1 MKIITLLLSICLSFQ
16 CAFADTSQLESLIDD
31 YQYFTTVEW
40 NQKDKEA
47 FAKKSAEFEQKMGDM
62 ITSEGISKEDYFK
75 LLRKKIDNKEALRRL
90 ESRLSL
96 MSARLSSEEITEI
109 SQEFRKD
116 LYSRGASWLDRDV
129 LQLTLV
135 VGLLLLATIGM
146 AYWLESMAESRPT
159 YCQLYADS
167 ELCENGE
174 WRDYSKYVCTENR
187 EEWKCTSTT
196 TTDYLGNPRTETT
209 CGWETVCARGYWKD

>member
-1 MKIITLLLSICLSFQ
+1 MKIITLLLSLCLSFQ
-16 CAFADTSQLESLIDD
+16 SAFAGTSHLESLIDD
-31 YQYFTTVEW
+31 YQYFITVEW
-40 NQKDKEA
+40 DQSDKETY
-47 FAKKSAEFEQKMGDM
+47 AKKSEEFGQKMGDL

-75 LLRKKIDNKEALRRL
+75 LLQKKIDNKEALRRL

-96 MSARLSSEEITEI
+96 MGDKLSSEEITEV

-116 LYSRGASWLDRDV
+116 LYSSGANWLNDGAIEG
-129 LQLTLV
+129 TLI
-135 VGLLLLATIGM
+135 VGLILLATIGM
-146 AYWLESMAESRPT
+146 AYWLENRAQSRPT
-159 YCQLYADS
+159 YCQLYTDS

-209 CGWETVCARGYWKD
+209 CGWNTVCANGYWKD